1 MERDSRVSGQ
11 GGQISTTCFLKALS
25 RALSEFLKVSS
36 NVKTMDSFHLR
47 AGSFLSSSFFLF
59 LRLFRWKNK

>member
-36 NVKTMDSFHLR
+36 NVKTMDTLILFI
-47 AGSFLSSSFFLF
+47 FVPEVFFL
-59 LRLFRWKNK
+59 LLFFYF